1 MNTLA
6 LHAPLSV
13 TVARAP
19 MVGAS
24 DYALAFEAQ
33 TLESVVADAVAR
45 KAVPERFWWHGEISY
60 AGFRWDRRLWGDVP
74 VQPGSAVHLWIP
86 PGDPLSIGL
95 GLGSILFNIGAPV
108 ALVNAAVFSGGAIIG
123 AIGIVGQLAVNA
135 LFTPPQAAL
144 SNERGEVAQAN
155 RAGITQNVP
164 RKDQPYPFV
173 FGTARVAPQPLCYAW
188 TELFGDDEY
197 AYTVLALAGPHSMTD
212 IRIKGV
218 PIDDDAAI
226 TATVDDGTA
235 ETRTNTFDR
244 FAYTNTINREL
255 PVHDARVNEDGY
267 TNLMLRDQ
275 STPANSL
282 PGWLRCKSR
291 RNADWLDL
299 RLAIRNPYDASAGNV
314 EQVIWLRLRARKVG
328 ESTWKN
334 IGTLPY
340 VGKGQGDFRRRIRFH
355 FARYASDTANAKS
368 PNGFLQPAATL
379 PAVSSDH
386 AVIKTADGERFPPA
400 YVFRHIRKVEG
411 IDIWPDDDDAETYFT
426 AGEEYEFD
434 LQRSEMVE
442 ASTFSGGDIPT
453 MRVGASTYYDYFDAR
468 NIGSGIWGLA
478 ENPEDQG
485 DQVYLES
492 AISMFEG
499 DIVPASANLATLS
512 LSVRNKEL
520 SEISVLASSLIPNW
534 NGSSFTGQSATS
546 RPADQNRHV
555 LTGGRTVAPVPA
567 AHVDDEVMGDW
578 ADENDA
584 QSHAC
589 NLAYY
594 GGTVGEAL
602 RLTASCGYARPLE
615 GLKYAVAFHR
625 DTSAERPVQM
635 FTPRNIRDLTW
646 TANFSPRPGAIR
658 AKFLNAAKD
667 FEPDEIRIEDPYPV
681 AGAEGDDEEVEF
693 PGLTTEDEVT
703 ARGQFDFL
711 QLRRGIRYRF
721 KVFFEW
727 LSSETQPGNVALLSH
742 DAMHAHAA
750 YARVASVPD
759 GTSIVIDADI
769 AYSATTGW
777 FSEDDFFSSDD
788 FFAGEA
794 WGVAVRSEDT
804 GEVQVFALGGWTAAT
819 RTATVGD
826 TADISPGDLCTFGP
840 LELVTRR
847 VLLLEV
853 TPQGDSDVAEIVC
866 QDEGNDPD
874 IYFTGIRSLNGDQS
888 GRRILAGD
896 QSGYR
901 IYNG

>member
-1 MNTLA
+1 MPDVLA
-6 LHAPLSV
+6 LYAPLSV

-24 DYALAFEAQ
+24 DYALAYTAQ
-33 TLESVVADAVAR
+33 SLADIVADAIAR
-45 KAVPERFWWHGEISY
+45 KAVPERFWWHGRITVDGHLFAPQHWHLVRPH
-60 AGFRWDRRLWGDVP
+60 AGRH
-74 VQPGSAVHLWIP
+74 VHLWIP
-86 PGDPLSIGL
+86 PGGPAALSGIGL
-95 GLGSILFNIGAPV
+95 FLFNAGVPIAAGAVLPTLG
-108 ALVNAAVFSGGAIIG
+108 ALATSSFGLTVLGFA
-123 AIGIVGQLAVNA
+123 GQLAVNA

-144 SNERGEVAQAN
+144 SNERSEVAQAN
-155 RAGITQNVP
+155 RAGIVQNVP
-164 RKDQPYPFV
+164 RKDQPYPYV

-188 TELFGDDEY
+188 TELSGDDEY

-244 FAYTNTINREL
+244 YAYTNTINREL
-255 PVHDARVNEDGY
+255 PVHDARVNEDGF

-275 STPANSL
+275 STPLNSL

-355 FARYASDTANAKS
+355 FARYTSDTASAKS

-400 YVFRHIRKVEG
+400 YDFRHIRKVEG

-453 MRVGASTYYDYFDAR
+453 MYTGSTYYDYFDAR

-499 DIVPASANLATLS
+499 DIVPASANFATLS
-512 LSVRNKEL
+512 LAVRNKEL
-520 SEISVLASSLIPNW
+520 SEISVLAASLIPNW
-534 NGSSFTGQSATS
+534 NGSTFTGQSATS
-546 RPADQNRHV
+546 RPADQFRHV
-555 LTGGRTVAPVPA
+555 LTGGRTVAPVPT
-567 AHVDDEVMGDW
+567 AHVDDETFGDW

-635 FTPRNIRDLTW
+635 FTPRNIRNYSW

-693 PGLTTEDEVT
+693 PGLTTEGEVT

-711 QLRRGIRYRF
+711 QLRRGIRHRF
-721 KVFFEW
+721 EVGFEW

-742 DAMHAHAA
+742 DALHAHAA
-750 YARVASVPD
+750 WGRVSSVTD
-759 GTSIVIDADI
+759 GTSFVLDADI
-769 AYSATTGW
+769 NYSATTGW

-826 TADISPGDLCTFGP
+826 TTDISPGDLCTFGP

-853 TPQGDSDVAEIVC
+853 TPQGDDVAEIVC

-874 IYFTGIRSLNGDQS
+874 DYLNFVYDSSGNRVQDSS
-888 GRRILAGD
+888 GRYVQA
-896 QSGYR
+896 STPW
-901 IYNG
+901 